1 MRVGPGIL
9 PNPLDLLFPSLCCLC
24 TAPVERNQ
32 AVCEACLGQLTPTGL
47 GQWAQ
52 DSTIREGLDGIWSA
66 FWFDEAMQSLVHQLK
81 YQGRR
86 RIGEQLGQ
94 ATFTQLSGDVTWERY
109 DVMVP
114 IPLYR
119 PQQRERGFNQSAVL
133 AQVISQETGLLIE
146 ERLIVRHRRTRSQT
160 GLSVSERQENVADC
174 FRPVRSADNLNV
186 LLLDDVLTTGAT
198 ASACAQSLKAAGC
211 AEVAVLTVATP
222 QKVG

>member
-1 MRVGPGIL
+1 M
-9 PNPLDLLFPSLCCLC
+9 
-24 TAPVERNQ
+24 
-32 AVCEACLGQLTPTGL
+32 CLGQLAPTGL
-47 GQWAQ
+47 GQWVQ
-52 DSTIREGLDGIWSA
+52 ESTIREGLDGVWSA
-66 FWFDEAMQSLVHQLK
+66 FWFDEAMQQLVHQLK

-94 ATFTQLSGDVTWERY
+94 ASFTQLAGDVPWERF
-109 DVMVP
+109 DAVVP

-119 PQQRERGFNQSAVL
+119 PQQRERGFNQAAVL
-133 AQVISQETGLLIE
+133 ARVISKETGLSIE
-146 ERLIVRHRRTRSQT
+146 ERLIVRHCRTRSQT
-160 GLSVSERQENVADC
+160 GLTIPERQENVADC
-174 FRPVRSADNLNV
+174 FRPVGSADSLNV